1 MTATGSTL
9 VRVAIVDPSAYTPA
23 YDHAICAAL
32 ARAGASVQ
40 LVTSRFAYGEVPAPD
55 GYILREVF
63 YRHAR
68 GRAGS
73 RARRLSKLATHAGDM
88 RSLRRLTRDS
98 ADIVHFQWL
107 AMPWL
112 DAGLLPAGPLVLT
125 AHDLLP
131 RDPKP
136 GQARAQLRLL
146 QRMSAIVVHSQHGRG
161 QLVSRL
167 GAPEDKVHV
176 IHHGAFEHVAAG
188 PRSPLPGAL
197 QSVTEPVVLF
207 FGLVRPYK
215 GVGALLDAW
224 RGVTGAE
231 LWVVGRPMIDMTPL
245 RSAATG
251 SVRFVDR
258 YVPEHEVQAY
268 FRRADVIVLPY
279 ERTER
284 FDQSGVLATALAFGK
299 PVVLTDIGGF
309 PEVAAT
315 GAGRLVPAGDAD
327 ALRDALQGLIDD
339 PSARARLGEA
349 AITAARGAYSWE
361 SAAARTLELYRSLL

>member
-1 MTATGSTL
+1 MTAAKA
-9 VRVAIVDPSAYTPA
+9 AIRAAVIDPSAYTPA
-23 YDHAICAAL
+23 YDHAVCAAL

-40 LVTSRFAYGEVPAPD
+40 LVTSRFAYGDVPAPD
-55 GYILREVF
+55 GYNVRELF
-63 YRHAR
+63 YRRAR
-68 GRAGS
+68 GAAGS
-73 RARRLSKLATHAGDM
+73 RARRLSKLASHVGDM
-88 RSLRRLTRDS
+88 RALQKLAADT

-112 DAGLLPAGPLVLT
+112 DAGLLPDRPLVLT

-131 RDPKP
+131 RRPKP
-136 GQARAQLRLL
+136 GQALAQLRLL
-146 QRMSAIVVHSQHGRG
+146 RRMSAVVVHSQYGRG

-167 GAPEDKVHV
+167 NLPEDKVHV

-215 GVGALLDAW
+215 GVSTLLDAW

-231 LWVVGRPMIDMTPL
+231 LWVVGRPMIEMGPL
-245 RSAATG
+245 RSAATD

-327 ALRDALQGLIDD
+327 ALRDALQSLIDD
-339 PSARARLGEA
+339 PSARTQLGEA
-349 AITAARGAYSWE
+349 ATAAARGPYSWE
-361 SAAARTLELYRSLL
+361 SAARQTLAVYRSLL

>member
-1 MTATGSTL
+1 MTATEAA
-9 VRVAIVDPSAYTPA
+9 VRTAVVDPSAYTPA
-23 YDHAICAAL
+23 YDHALCAAL

-55 GYILREVF
+55 GYGVSELF
-63 YRHAR
+63 YRRAR
-68 GRAGS
+68 GAPGS
-73 RARRLSKLATHAGDM
+73 RARRLSKVVSHPGGMRALGRLAAGE
-88 RSLRRLTRDS
+88 

-112 DAGLLPAGPLVLT
+112 DAALLPDGPLVLT

-131 RDPKP
+131 REPRL
-136 GQARAQLRLL
+136 GQARVQLRLL
-146 QRMSAIVVHSQHGRG
+146 QRMSAVIVHSEYGRN
-161 QLVSRL
+161 QLVNRL
-167 GAPEDKVHV
+167 NLPADKVHV

-188 PRSPLPGAL
+188 APAPLPSPLP
-197 QSVTEPVVLF
+197 QVDEPVVLF

-215 GVGALLDAW
+215 GVSTLLHAW
-224 RGVTGAE
+224 REVTGAE
-231 LWVVGRPMIDMTPL
+231 LWVVGRPMIDMGPL
-245 RSAATG
+245 RSAATD

-258 YVPEHEVQAY
+258 YVPEQEVQAY

-315 GAGRLVPAGDAD
+315 GAGRLVAAGDAA

-339 PSARARLGEA
+339 PAARARLGQA
-349 AITAARGAYSWE
+349 ATTAARGPYSWE
-361 SAAARTLELYRSLL
+361 SAARQTLELYRSLL

>member
-1 MTATGSTL
+1 MTTAASL
-9 VRVAIVDPSAYTPA
+9 VRTAVVDPSAYTPA
-23 YDHAICAAL
+23 YDHALCAAL
-32 ARAGASVQ
+32 AHAGASVQ

-55 GYILREVF
+55 GYTVRELF
-63 YRHAR
+63 YRRAR
-68 GRAGS
+68 GAAGS
-73 RARRLSKLATHAGDM
+73 RARRLSKLASHRGDM
-88 RSLRRLTRDS
+88 RALHKLAADT

-112 DAGLLPAGPLVLT
+112 DSGLLPDGPLVLT

-131 RDPKP
+131 REPKP

-146 QRMSAIVVHSQHGRG
+146 QRMSAIVVHSQYGRD

-167 GAPEDKVHV
+167 DVPDDKVHV

-188 PRSPLPGAL
+188 PRSPLPAAL

-215 GVGALLDAW
+215 GVNTLLDAW
-224 RGVTGAE
+224 RGVAGAE
-231 LWVVGRPMIDMTPL
+231 LWVVGRPMIDIGPL

-327 ALRDALQGLIDD
+327 ALREALQRLIDD
-339 PSARARLGEA
+339 PGARARLGEA
-349 AITAARGAYSWE
+349 ALAAARGPYSWE
-361 SAAARTLELYRSLL
+361 SAAQRTLELYRSLL

>member
-1 MTATGSTL
+1 
-9 VRVAIVDPSAYTPA
+9 
-23 YDHAICAAL
+23 
-32 ARAGASVQ
+32 
-40 LVTSRFAYGEVPAPD
+40 
-55 GYILREVF
+55 
-63 YRHAR
+63 
-68 GRAGS
+68 
-73 RARRLSKLATHAGDM
+73 
-88 RSLRRLTRDS
+88 
-98 ADIVHFQWL
+98 
-107 AMPWL
+107 MPWL
-112 DAGLLPAGPLVLT
+112 DAELLPDGPLVLT

-131 RDPKP
+131 REPRL
-136 GQARAQLRLL
+136 GQAQAQLRLL
-146 QRMSAIVVHSQHGRG
+146 QRMSAVIVHSQYGRG

-167 GAPEDKVHV
+167 NLPQDKVHV
-176 IHHGAFEHVAAG
+176 IHHGAFEHVVAAA
-188 PRSPLPGAL
+188 PSPLPAPL
-197 QSVTEPVVLF
+197 DRVDEPVVLF

-215 GVGALLDAW
+215 GVSTLLDAW

-231 LWVVGRPMIDMTPL
+231 LWVVGRPMIEMGPL
-245 RSAATG
+245 RAAATG

-327 ALRDALQGLIDD
+327 ALRDALQWLIDD
-339 PSARARLGEA
+339 PSARARLGQA
-349 AITAARGAYSWE
+349 AHDAARGPYSWA
-361 SAAARTLELYRSLL
+361 SAARQTLELYRALL